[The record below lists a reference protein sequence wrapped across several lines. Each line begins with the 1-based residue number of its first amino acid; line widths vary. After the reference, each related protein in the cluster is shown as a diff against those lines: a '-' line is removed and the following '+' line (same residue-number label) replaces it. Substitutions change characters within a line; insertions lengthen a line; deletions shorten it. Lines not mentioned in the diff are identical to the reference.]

1 VNATNPEWQ
10 LLWTQTLNR
19 HLRHKNAGVRPCKL
33 SHISIKVCL
42 DGAARQ
48 ERREVA
54 QLLQLAALFGVQELG
69 EVGEAQVGGAPG
81 RGVVSHLH
89 CPIL

>member
-1 VNATNPEWQ
+1 
-10 LLWTQTLNR
+10 LLWTPKSNR

-33 SHISIKVCL
+33 SHISIKVRL

-48 ERREVA
+48 EWCEVA
-54 QLLQLAALFGVQELG
+54 QFLQLAALFGVQELG
-69 EVGEAQVGGAPG
+69 EVGEAQVGGTPG
-81 RGVVSHLH
+81 RGIVSHLH